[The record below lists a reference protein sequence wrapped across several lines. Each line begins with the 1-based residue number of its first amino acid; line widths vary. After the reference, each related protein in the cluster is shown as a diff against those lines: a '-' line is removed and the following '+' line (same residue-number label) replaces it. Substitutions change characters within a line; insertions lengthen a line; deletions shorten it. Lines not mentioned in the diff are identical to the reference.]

1 MSGRVSRAG
10 AVILHEIAKGSLTHQ
25 RPEGDER
32 GLKVMREARGC
43 LGRESR
49 WRKKE
54 RKSKDIQ
61 EGGDIHIPM
70 ADSC

>member
-1 MSGRVSRAG
+1 MQLPRVA
-10 AVILHEIAKGSLTHQ
+10 SLI
-25 RPEGDER
+25 R
-32 GLKVMREARGC
+32 GLKVMREAHGC

-61 EGGDIHIPM
+61 EGGDIHIPV

>member
-1 MSGRVSRAG
+1 MEPLFYMKLPRVA
-10 AVILHEIAKGSLTHQ
+10 SLI
-25 RPEGDER
+25 R
-32 GLKVMREARGC
+32 GLKVMREACEC